1 MKLGWKEKTKSILI
15 NIALVVLVGN
25 VFFCGKYLYTKFF
38 KPTQT
43 VETAHSPELS
53 REMLKQIKTTSSK
66 TNIISYILLVK
77 DNYDS
82 TPVVLSSD
90 SLVMDKK
97 RMVDIMKTAKDTV
110 VYAKEA
116 TPTKDRLLFMRVDS
130 DQRYFLMVPRFSE
143 TDGEMS
149 FSGLIKMSYYKN
161 LTRKNY
167 LSSLLYTNSNQKEM
181 ELCNTPI
188 TSYESG
194 RIMYD
199 VYVYYSEENFRTLL
213 KQNHIY
219 QLVTEREVK
228 LPNGQ
233 MVKIGNEINSDKLEY
248 YRNIYKD
255 ILNKPQKQVG
265 DLFVTVIPRIYINQT
280 EQGLNFEFNGTYNNP
295 YFEQLNSEIQMG
307 IPPEAKKK

>member
-1 MKLGWKEKTKSILI
+1 MKLGWKEKNKSILI

-38 KPTQT
+38 KPTQI
-43 VETAHSPELS
+43 VETAQSPELS
-53 REMLKQIKTTSSK
+53 RAMLKQIKTTSSK

-116 TPTKDRLLFMRVDS
+116 TPAKDRLLFMRVDS

-188 TSYESG
+188 TAYESG

-233 MVKIGNEINSDKLEY
+233 MIKIGNEINSDKLEY

-307 IPPEAKKK
+307 IPPVAKKK

>member
-1 MKLGWKEKTKSILI
+1 MKLGWKERTKSILI
-15 NIALVVLVGN
+15 NIALVVLVGD

-43 VETAHSPELS
+43 VETAQSPELS

-116 TPTKDRLLFMRVDS
+116 TPSKDRLLFMRVDS

-143 TDGEMS
+143 ADGEMS

-167 LSSLLYTNSNQKEM
+167 LSSLLYTTSNQKEM

-188 TSYESG
+188 TAYESG
-194 RIMYD
+194 KIMYD

-233 MVKIGNEINSDKLEY
+233 MIKIGNEINSEKLEY

-307 IPPEAKKK
+307 IPPVAKKK

>member
-116 TPTKDRLLFMRVDS
+116 TPSKDRLLFMRVDS

-188 TSYESG
+188 TAYESG
-194 RIMYD
+194 KIMYD

-233 MVKIGNEINSDKLEY
+233 MIKIGNEINSEKLEY

-307 IPPEAKKK
+307 IPPVAKKK

>member
-1 MKLGWKEKTKSILI
+1 MKIGWKEKTKSILI

-116 TPTKDRLLFMRVDS
+116 TPAKDRLLFMRVDS

-143 TDGEMS
+143 ADGEMS

-188 TSYESG
+188 TAYESG

-280 EQGLNFEFNGTYNNP
+280 EQGLNFEFNGTYNNT

-307 IPPEAKKK
+307 IPPVAKKK

>member
-1 MKLGWKEKTKSILI
+1 MKLGWKERTKSILI

-25 VFFCGKYLYTKFF
+25 VFLCGKYLYTKFL
-38 KPTQT
+38 KPTHT
-43 VETAHSPELS
+43 VETAQSPELS

-116 TPTKDRLLFMRVDS
+116 TPAKDRLLFMRVDS

-233 MVKIGNEINSDKLEY
+233 MIKIGNEINSEKLEY

-265 DLFVTVIPRIYINQT
+265 NLFVTVIPRIYINQT

-307 IPPEAKKK
+307 IPPVAKKK

>member
-1 MKLGWKEKTKSILI
+1 MKLGWKEKIKSILI

-43 VETAHSPELS
+43 VDTAQTPELS

-77 DNYDS
+77 NNYDS

-116 TPTKDRLLFMRVDS
+116 TPAKDRLLFMRVDS

-143 TDGEMS
+143 ADGEMS

>member
-15 NIALVVLVGN
+15 NIELVVLVGN

-116 TPTKDRLLFMRVDS
+116 TPAKDRLLFMRVDS

-307 IPPEAKKK
+307 IPPVAKKK

>member
-116 TPTKDRLLFMRVDS
+116 TPAKDRLLFMRVDS

>member
-116 TPTKDRLLFMRVDS
+116 TPAKDRLLFMRVDS

-307 IPPEAKKK
+307 IPPVAKKK

>member
-116 TPTKDRLLFMRVDS
+116 TPAKDRLLFMRVDS

-233 MVKIGNEINSDKLEY
+233 MIKIGNEINSEKLEY

-265 DLFVTVIPRIYINQT
+265 NLFVTVIPRIYINQT

-307 IPPEAKKK
+307 IPPVAKKK

>member
-43 VETAHSPELS
+43 VETVQSPELS

-66 TNIISYILLVK
+66 TNIISYILLVQ

-143 TDGEMS
+143 ADGEMS

-188 TSYESG
+188 TAYESG

-219 QLVTEREVK
+219 QLVTEREVQ

-233 MVKIGNEINSDKLEY
+233 RVKIGNEINSDKLEY

-255 ILNKPQKQVG
+255 ILNKPQKQIG
-265 DLFVTVIPRIYINQT
+265 DLYVTVIPRIYINQT

>member
-1 MKLGWKEKTKSILI
+1 MKLGWKERTKSILI

-25 VFFCGKYLYTKFF
+25 VIFCGKLLYTKFF

-43 VETAHSPELS
+43 VDTAQTPELS

-116 TPTKDRLLFMRVDS
+116 TPAKDRLLFMRVDS

-188 TSYESG
+188 TAYESG

-307 IPPEAKKK
+307 IPPVAKKK

>member
-82 TPVVLSSD
+82 TPVVLSTD

-116 TPTKDRLLFMRVDS
+116 TPAKDRLLFMRVDS

-307 IPPEAKKK
+307 IPPVAKKK

>member
-116 TPTKDRLLFMRVDS
+116 TPAKDRLLFMRVDS

-233 MVKIGNEINSDKLEY
+233 MIKIGNEINSEKLEY

-265 DLFVTVIPRIYINQT
+265 DLYVTVIPRIYINQT

>member
-116 TPTKDRLLFMRVDS
+116 TPAKDRLLFMRVDS

-255 ILNKPQKQVG
+255 ILNKPQNQVG

-307 IPPEAKKK
+307 IPPVAKKK

>member
-1 MKLGWKEKTKSILI
+1 MKLGWKERTKSILI

-38 KPTQT
+38 RPTQT
-43 VETAHSPELS
+43 VETAQSPELS

-66 TNIISYILLVK
+66 TNIISYILLVQ
-77 DNYDS
+77 DNYDN

-143 TDGEMS
+143 ADGEMS

-167 LSSLLYTNSNQKEM
+167 LSSLLYTTSNQKEM

-188 TSYESG
+188 TAYESG

-228 LPNGQ
+228 LPNEQ
-233 MVKIGNEINSDKLEY
+233 MIKIGNEINSDKLEY

-255 ILNKPQKQVG
+255 ILNKPQKQIG
-265 DLFVTVIPRIYINQT
+265 DLYVTVIPRIYINQT

>member
-1 MKLGWKEKTKSILI
+1 
-15 NIALVVLVGN
+15 
-25 VFFCGKYLYTKFF
+25 
-38 KPTQT
+38 
-43 VETAHSPELS
+43 
-53 REMLKQIKTTSSK
+53 MLKQIKTTSSK

-116 TPTKDRLLFMRVDS
+116 TPAKDRLLFMRVDS

-307 IPPEAKKK
+307 IPPVAKKK

>member
-116 TPTKDRLLFMRVDS
+116 TPAKDRLLFMRVDS

-188 TSYESG
+188 TAYESG

-307 IPPEAKKK
+307 IPPVAKKK

>member
-43 VETAHSPELS
+43 VETAHTPELS

-116 TPTKDRLLFMRVDS
+116 TPAKDRLLFMRVDS

-143 TDGEMS
+143 ADGEMS

-233 MVKIGNEINSDKLEY
+233 MIKIGNEINSEKLEY

-265 DLFVTVIPRIYINQT
+265 NLFVTVIPRIYINQT

>member
-116 TPTKDRLLFMRVDS
+116 TPAKDRLLFMRVDS

-188 TSYESG
+188 TAYESG

-233 MVKIGNEINSDKLEY
+233 MIKIGNEINSDKLEY

-307 IPPEAKKK
+307 IPPVAKKK